1 MTRVPR
7 PFRRL
12 PARAVPGF
20 AACLAIIAAVLAL
33 GAATA
38 PAASAGRSIDA
49 YRGLG
54 TWIDIYDPTL
64 WDDPAGAVA
73 AADSRH
79 VRTLYIETA
88 NYHAAAPVFR
98 PEDMGAFIEAAHA
111 RGIKV
116 VAWYLPGFAD
126 LKKDLGR
133 SLAAIRFR
141 SPNGQT
147 FDSFSLDI
155 EASIV
160 ADVPTRTQ
168 RLLTL
173 SSRIRRAVGAKYTL
187 SATIPSPVGMQI
199 HNTFWPGFPYKELLK
214 YYDVIVP
221 MGYHTYHGHGYQHA
235 YSETG
240 ENIEIVRA
248 ETGNPR
254 VPIHLIGGAADV
266 APAREV
272 QGFVRAVREHGIIG
286 ASYYDMSTTADD
298 DWAQLLLVRT
308 NPLQRPVLPLPGGSA
323 DAVGRLPRGDRTHPK
338 EVFYET
344 KRLAAGTKLRY
355 RVFDC
360 QKGEVRLLV
369 NWVDVGALP
378 AGPAGK
384 WSPARTIALPT
395 KALRVTGRNVIGF
408 VARGTFPKWTTWG
421 VREVT
426 FGP

>member
-1 MTRVPR
+1 M
-7 PFRRL
+7 
-12 PARAVPGF
+12 
-20 AACLAIIAAVLAL
+20 LAW
-33 GAATA
+33 GAIVA
-38 PAASAGRSIDA
+38 PSASARRSIDA

-64 WDDPAGAVA
+64 WDDPGGAIA
-73 AADSRH
+73 AAAGHH

-88 NYHAAAPVFR
+88 NYHASAPVFR
-98 PEDMGAFIEAAHA
+98 PADMGAFIEAAHA
-111 RGIKV
+111 RGMKV

-126 LKKDLGR
+126 LDKDLGR
-133 SLAAIRFR
+133 CLAAIRFR
-141 SPNGQT
+141 SPRGQA

-160 ADVPTRTQ
+160 KSVAKRTR

-173 SSRIRRAVGAKYTL
+173 SSRLRKAVGGKYTL
-187 SATIPSPVGMQI
+187 SACIPSPVGMRI
-199 HNTFWPGFPYKELLK
+199 HNTYWPGFPYSELLQ

-235 YSETG
+235 YRETG

-248 ETGNPR
+248 ETGDSR

-266 APAREV
+266 ASAREV

-286 ASYYDMSTTADD
+286 ASYYDMGTTSAAD
-298 DWAQLLLVRT
+298 WKQLLLVRT
-308 NPLQRPVLPLPGGSA
+308 NPLQRPVLPLLGGGA

-344 KRLAAGTKLRY
+344 TRLAAGTKVRY

-369 NWVDVGALP
+369 NWVDAGALP
-378 AGPAGK
+378 PGPKGR
-384 WSPARTIALPT
+384 WSPVRSLVLPT
-395 KALRVTGRNVIGF
+395 KALRSTGRNVIGF
-408 VARGTFPKWTTWG
+408 VARGTFPRWTTWG
-421 VREVT
+421 VRNVS